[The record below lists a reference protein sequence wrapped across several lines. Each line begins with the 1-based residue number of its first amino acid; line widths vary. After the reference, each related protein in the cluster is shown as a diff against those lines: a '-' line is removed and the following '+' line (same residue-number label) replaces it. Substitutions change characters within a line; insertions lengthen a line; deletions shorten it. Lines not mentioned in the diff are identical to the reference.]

1 MKTPL
6 SAILLVFFASFIGS
20 FGAVFLKWGAGR
32 LHRHWSTILYNWR
45 LAVGVGMYL
54 FSFVFYYLGVRQGE
68 LSVLFPM
75 VSFGYIWTLV
85 WSRIFF
91 GEPFSARKI
100 GGLALIIGGI
110 ILLNFGNR

>member
-1 MKTPL
+1 
-6 SAILLVFFASFIGS
+6 
-20 FGAVFLKWGAGR
+20 
-32 LHRHWSTILYNWR
+32 
-45 LAVGVGMYL
+45 
-54 FSFVFYYLGVRQGE
+54 
-68 LSVLFPM
+68 
-75 VSFGYIWTLV
+75 V